1 MLKKVYLEKTKFY
14 PLIYINTMWIVGEMS
29 KLRERGMTCK
39 FMDLC
44 PNPKILYHEKTKTL
58 KGVLICPS

>member
-1 MLKKVYLEKTKFY
+1 
-14 PLIYINTMWIVGEMS
+14 MWIVGEMF
-29 KLRERGMTCK
+29 KLRERGMTRK